1 MHHLHLPQSLL
12 VLIGSRFLTHLHNA
26 SIKPGR
32 YSYPKFCSDFSK
44 NLSLFFHKLGY
55 VSQHFLESATIT
67 VQVFLESNTHHLDS
81 QELDRLL
88 SLSSFFGA
96 NIRSVNL
103 LLEHTF
109 KSNTIFESSSIV
121 SGLQFN
127 LDYYVNDFTFLN
139 HPRSHSFPLLKRLDI
154 TVYPGSP
161 FTSFADHLSLNS
173 TIKELDLVIDMFT
186 SSAITALTTIFSSNT
201 TITKLAI
208 SNRGFAVSEAEFMSL
223 FTGLSKNST
232 IKSVDLSHFFTKDSD
247 VVIPLL
253 RSFSLK
259 SILFPRVSQTNSKV
273 FSALVSNTS
282 LQEVSFFDTK
292 IDIDG
297 LSEVLTCNTNLRK
310 LSLSGISTDFSS
322 LFNSLTIN
330 SSLVELCLSRTRWRL
345 DENQASLLVEMLKK
359 NTGLLVLTLD
369 SYLFKSIS
377 FKNILI
383 AIQTN
388 SILKKVSLPSLNLNC
403 LITLYKAMF
412 TNEITSPINMSPHYL
427 NVTEGIL
434 SFNPGYRVQISLDD
448 FSSLQNLVESTNIRR
463 LSLSTCEFGST
474 MIPILIDFIKT
485 NNHLTFMGF
494 PGCELYGGTL
504 MDIIDALQ
512 SNSTLKSV
520 DLSFNCVPLK
530 VLLAAFELV
539 TRQKLLPDIRFD
551 PHVFD
556 VSRGFIRFES
566 RIQESDLT
574 ALLTSGIP
582 LKYLKC
588 LGFGF
593 PTIPG
598 LMIVYEILAMRKVD
612 LDLDIF
618 PHFVDVINGVF
629 LFAPVSCK
637 QISRKDTSSLTLFW
651 RVLRFKN

>member
-1 MHHLHLPQSLL
+1 MHYLHLPSSLL

-44 NLSLFFHKLGY
+44 NLSLFFHKIGY

-121 SGLQFN
+121 SCLQFN

-173 TIKELDLVIDMFT
+173 TVKELDLVIDMFT
-186 SSAITALTTIFSSNT
+186 PSAITALTTIFSSNT

-208 SNRGFAVSEAEFMSL
+208 SNRG
-223 FTGLSKNST
+223 NST
-232 IKSVDLSHFFTKDSD
+232 IKSVDLSHFFTNDSD

-253 RSFSLK
+253 RSLSLK

-345 DENQASLLVEMLKK
+345 DENQASLLVEMLEK
-359 NTGLLVLTLD
+359 NSGLLVLTLD

-377 FKNILI
+377 FKKYPKR
-383 AIQTN
+383 N
-388 SILKKVSLPSLNLNC
+388 SN
-403 LITLYKAMF
+403 
-412 TNEITSPINMSPHYL
+412 
-427 NVTEGIL
+427 
-434 SFNPGYRVQISLDD
+434 
-448 FSSLQNLVESTNIRR
+448 
-463 LSLSTCEFGST
+463 
-474 MIPILIDFIKT
+474 
-485 NNHLTFMGF
+485 
-494 PGCELYGGTL
+494 
-504 MDIIDALQ
+504 
-512 SNSTLKSV
+512 
-520 DLSFNCVPLK
+520 
-530 VLLAAFELV
+530 
-539 TRQKLLPDIRFD
+539 
-551 PHVFD
+551 
-556 VSRGFIRFES
+556 
-566 RIQESDLT
+566 
-574 ALLTSGIP
+574 
-582 LKYLKC
+582 
-588 LGFGF
+588 
-593 PTIPG
+593 
-598 LMIVYEILAMRKVD
+598 
-612 LDLDIF
+612 
-618 PHFVDVINGVF
+618 
-629 LFAPVSCK
+629 
-637 QISRKDTSSLTLFW
+637 
-651 RVLRFKN
+651 